1 MKSRIG
7 YCLICPAFS
16 FVSNADPRGQ
26 SVSLL
31 HEIRRTLDPLGTGS
45 QPDKDL
51 VCSAVLVMIS
61 ECGSDF
67 GIWFIK
73 RTEHKD
79 DPFSGHVAFPGGK
92 KKESDA
98 TLLDTAAREVGE
110 ELGFD
115 AWEEGEI
122 LGEMDFFRP
131 LTPSVRSYAVKP
143 FISVVQ
149 SEPEFISNREVSEIF
164 RIPVSHLLDAKNRTV
179 RKRRRAGMLI
189 DDHVFRYRGHIIW
202 GLTGRILS
210 DFLERTAALF
220 GK

>member
-1 MKSRIG
+1 M
-7 YCLICPAFS
+7 
-16 FVSNADPRGQ
+16 
-26 SVSLL
+26 SLL
-31 HEIRRTLDPLGTGS
+31 HEIRKTLDPPGTGS
-45 QPDKDL
+45 QPGRGL
-51 VCSAVLVMIS
+51 VRSAVLVMLS
-61 ECGSDF
+61 ERGSGF

-73 RTEHKD
+73 RTEHRD

-115 AWEEGEI
+115 AARKGEI

-131 LTPSVRSYAVKP
+131 YTPSVRSYAVKP

-149 SEPEFISNREVSEIF
+149 GEPEFVPNREVSEIF
-164 RIPVSHLLDAKNRTV
+164 RIPVSHLLDGKNRTV
-179 RKRRRAGMLI
+179 RKRRRGGVLI

-210 DFLERTAALF
+210 DFLKKTDGLF
-220 GK
+220 GW